1 MLCFPTPTAPLR
13 RRQVTKERPKELRG
27 HLCSDVVT
35 EVRNQCKSLATLI
48 VPMFERSGDLV
59 AVAGTQYLGSAVSST
74 GHDCIP
80 SSFRLHAHRLS
91 ASLACSFVPKV
102 LLSGASC
109 RRTIRRVGHLS
120 GTLRKCAWSGLTG
133 T

>member
-1 MLCFPTPTAPLR
+1 M
-13 RRQVTKERPKELRG
+13 TKGRPKELRG

-35 EVRNQCKSLATLI
+35 EVRSQCKSLATL
-48 VPMFERSGDLV
+48 MFERSGDLV
-59 AVAGTQYLGSAVSST
+59 AGAGARYLGSTVSST

-80 SSFRLHAHRLS
+80 SLFRLHAHRLS
-91 ASLACSFVPKV
+91 ASLACSFVPRV
-102 LLSGASC
+102 LLSVASC

-120 GTLRKCAWSGLTG
+120 GTLRKCAWPGLTG